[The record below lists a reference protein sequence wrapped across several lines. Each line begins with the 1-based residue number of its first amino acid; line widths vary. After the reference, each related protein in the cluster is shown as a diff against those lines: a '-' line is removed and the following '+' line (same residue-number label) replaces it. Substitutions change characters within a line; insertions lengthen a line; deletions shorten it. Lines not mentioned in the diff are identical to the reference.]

1 MKYNYLFFDLD
12 GTLTDSRLGIT
23 NSVAY
28 ALKKMNLPIPE
39 DSVLMK
45 FLGPPLVESFQN
57 YCGLQEKAALEA
69 VDIYREYFSTKGL
82 YENEVYPG
90 IREILEELKAKGY
103 GLVVATS
110 KPEQFSVRILE
121 HFQLDV
127 YFQLIAGSSMDTSRN
142 SKESVIRYAMEQ
154 LGVTNPRDVLM
165 IGDREHDV
173 LGAKACKISCIG
185 ALWGYGSREELLE
198 AGAVSLI
205 SRPEELT
212 ALL

>member
-185 ALWGYGSREELLE
+185 ALWGYGSREELQE

>member
-23 NSVAY
+23 NSIVY

-142 SKESVIRYAMEQ
+142 SKESVIRYAIEQ
-154 LGVTNPRDVLM
+154 LGVTNPGDVLM

>member
-82 YENEVYPG
+82 YENEV
-90 IREILEELKAKGY
+90 
-103 GLVVATS
+103 
-110 KPEQFSVRILE
+110 
-121 HFQLDV
+121 
-127 YFQLIAGSSMDTSRN
+127 
-142 SKESVIRYAMEQ
+142 
-154 LGVTNPRDVLM
+154 
-165 IGDREHDV
+165 
-173 LGAKACKISCIG
+173 
-185 ALWGYGSREELLE
+185 
-198 AGAVSLI
+198 
-205 SRPEELT
+205 
-212 ALL
+212 

>member
-23 NSVAY
+23 NSIVY

-39 DSVLMK
+39 DSVLIK

-142 SKESVIRYAMEQ
+142 SKESVIRYAIEQ
-154 LGVTNPRDVLM
+154 LGVTNPGDVLM

>member
-1 MKYNYLFFDLD
+1 M
-12 GTLTDSRLGIT
+12 
-23 NSVAY
+23 
-28 ALKKMNLPIPE
+28 
-39 DSVLMK
+39 
-45 FLGPPLVESFQN
+45 
-57 YCGLQEKAALEA
+57 EA